1 MKDTTNKFMVS
12 VSGGSF
18 DRIAILCPV
27 VGSIAK
33 EDAINL
39 AAWLLALAL
48 NPNDDIQ
55 FTEYLDKVRGT

>member
-48 NPNDDIQ
+48 GPEMDIQ
-55 FTEYLDKVRGT
+55 FMEYLDRIRGS